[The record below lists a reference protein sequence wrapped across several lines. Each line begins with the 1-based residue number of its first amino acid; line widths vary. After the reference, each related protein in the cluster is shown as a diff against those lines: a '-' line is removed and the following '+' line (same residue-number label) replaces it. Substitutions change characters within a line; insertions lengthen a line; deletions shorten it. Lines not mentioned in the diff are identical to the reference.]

1 MSLRKEQT
9 TKRIDFEDG
18 DWIDIKENRN
28 YGDTV
33 HAQRAAAIRR
43 ISSSKKDDKKGDEKS
58 DDGGTFDF
66 DVVSFNLALL
76 ERMIV
81 AWSDDEPVNKE
92 TIQELPNDIVQKVL
106 GEITD
111 TMEEQDE
118 ETKKD

>member
-1 MSLRKEQT
+1 MSLRKEQK
-9 TKRIDFEDG
+9 TKRIEFEDG

-43 ISSSKKDDKKGDEKS
+43 ISNKGDEKS
-58 DDGGTFDF
+58 DDGGSFDF

-92 TIQELPNDIVQKVL
+92 TIQELPNDVVQKVL
-106 GEITD
+106 GEITES
-111 TMEEQDE
+111 MDE
-118 ETKKD
+118 EDEEEKKD